1 VWKGDINMKQPKKLT
16 RKQKQL
22 LSKKNLN
29 PEQWMLREE
38 TEEYLMIQSKSDN
51 SLRSIFKKAA

>member
-1 VWKGDINMKQPKKLT
+1 MKQPKKLT

-29 PEQWMLREE
+29 PVQWMLREE